1 MLFFGLHQPIS
12 KEMLMI
18 QLPLRRLPLVF
29 ATVAFMA
36 CLSAPASAVEIN
48 DVFAF
53 KGTATDIGVQ
63 RGPGQIGGIEYRI
76 EGKFEYDGPLDLSKS
91 TVTFHNLLDEEGGN
105 GEMLLTTDN
114 ADLVCPEPAGDCVLI
129 PNVSMPTLF
138 SSSSSKPV
146 EAKYETPGRFRPP
159 VRVQIKNKEGVY
171 QFNVRLDRGTSPQV
185 LLPGGPTNPHLLPPE
200 RQFPQLCAVNPA
212 DKSNRTKTNLR
223 TSFTIS
229 DGVNEV
235 VLDFVKAW
243 ECSQPG
249 RYHLRSR

>member
-1 MLFFGLHQPIS
+1 
-12 KEMLMI
+12 MLMT
-18 QLPLRRLPLVF
+18 QPLFLRRALGL
-29 ATVAFMA
+29 ATLA
-36 CLSAPASAVEIN
+36 CLACLPAAASAIEIN

-53 KGTATDIGVQ
+53 KGTTTDIGVQ

-76 EGKFEYDGPLDLSKS
+76 EGKFEYDGPLDLTRS
-91 TVTFHNLLDEEGGN
+91 TVTFHHFLDEHLPGGN
-105 GEMLLTTDN
+105 GEMVLTTDN
-114 ADLVCPEPAGDCVLI
+114 ADLVCPEPPGDCVA
-129 PNVSMPTLF
+129 TLAPLL
-138 SSSSSKPV
+138 SSSSSKRV

-159 VRVQIKNKEGVY
+159 MRVQIKNKAGVY

-185 LLPGGPTNPHLLPPE
+185 CLPNVAPCDAHLLPPD
-200 RQFPQLCAVNPA
+200 RQFPKLCGVDPL
-212 DKSNRTKTNLR
+212 DKSTRATTDIR